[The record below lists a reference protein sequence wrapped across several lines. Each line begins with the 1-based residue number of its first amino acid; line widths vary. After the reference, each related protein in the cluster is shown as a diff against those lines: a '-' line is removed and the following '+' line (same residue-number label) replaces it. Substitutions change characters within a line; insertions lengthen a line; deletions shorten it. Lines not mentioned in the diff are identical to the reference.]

1 MPIINQDIAAASVTT
16 PASGNTTLFTD
27 AGLAYI
33 KQSSGTVLPIG
44 GLTPSGVTAG
54 SYTSADITVDA
65 NGIIT
70 VAANGSGGGGTPAGS
85 GYGEVQFNTLG
96 AFNASSAFSFDES
109 PGLYTT
115 VSAGNCQIKT
125 DIAAGYEVII
135 ANSAS
140 GNLSLTNT
148 AGVSPS
154 LSVSDN
160 GTYVRKPFIYGM
172 MDGIG
177 GVATLVGG
185 TVTVSPMPG
194 TPSGGFVQLTV
205 QALGTVTVPKAVAC
219 TAYGFGSF
227 TITSAD
233 PTDTSTVAWTISVA

>member
-85 GYGEVQFNTLG
+85 GFGEIQFNTLG
-96 AFNASSAFSFDES
+96 AFNANAAFYFEDA
-109 PGLYTT
+109 PTFYKI
-115 VSAGNCQIKT
+115 VQAANCTIKSEDST
-125 DIAAGYEVII
+125 GEVIVGN
-135 ANSAS
+135 AY
-140 GNLSLTNT
+140 GTNLSLTNT
-148 AGVSPS
+148 NGVSPS
-154 LSVSDN
+154 LSVTDD
-160 GTYVRKPFIYGM
+160 GTFVRKPFKYGFF
-172 MDGIG
+172 DGIG

-194 TPSGGFVQLTV
+194 TPVGGFVQLTV
-205 QALGTVTVPKAVAC
+205 QALGTVSVPKAVAC
-219 TAYGFGSF
+219 TAYGSGSF

>member
-54 SYTSADITVDA
+54 SYTSTDITVDA

-70 VAANGSGGGGTPAGS
+70 AAASGSGGGTPS
-85 GYGEVQFNTLG
+85 GFGFGEIQFNIGG
-96 AFNASSAFSFDES
+96 AFSSNGGFYYEEI
-109 PGLYTT
+109 PGTYQLI
-115 VSAGNCQIKT
+115 SAANCFIKT
-125 DIAAGYEVII
+125 DISAGYEVII
-135 ANSAS
+135 GNSAS
-140 GNLSLTNT
+140 ANLSLTN
-148 AGVSPS
+148 GSGIPPS

-160 GTYVRKPFIYGM
+160 GTYVRKPFIYGA

-185 TVTVSPMPG
+185 TVTVSPPPG
-194 TPSGGFVQLTV
+194 TPSGGHVQLTV

-233 PTDTSTVAWTISVA
+233 PTDTSTVAWAIYIS